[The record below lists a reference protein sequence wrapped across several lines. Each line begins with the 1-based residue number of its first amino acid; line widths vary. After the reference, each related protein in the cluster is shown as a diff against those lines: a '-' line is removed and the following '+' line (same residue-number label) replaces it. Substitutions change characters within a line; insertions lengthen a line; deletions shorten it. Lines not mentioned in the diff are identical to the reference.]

1 MAAFIIENLIGKEV
15 SRTNSKGFIHLP
27 CITRWVDD
35 PYAFVVGCLSAVHD
49 APWVNPED
57 LEYAKKRGN
66 TIYYP
71 TQDEMK
77 LWYDAAKPL
86 RENWIT
92 RYEKEGLPARK
103 VSDRLTQLIDEYKK

>member
-1 MAAFIIENLIGKEV
+1 VIRDAVEWRTAA
-15 SRTNSKGFIHLP
+15 
-27 CITRWVDD
+27 ITQFDYGEEER
-35 PYAFVVGCLSAVHD
+35 AI
-49 APWVNPED
+49 
-57 LEYAKKRGN
+57 EYAKKRGN
-66 TIYYP
+66 TFYYP